1 VQAQQDLK
9 PMRVGEQVEALGPAS
24 GVDIGQGRRHTFG
37 VRLVTGLLHASNLNP
52 LVDDVLQLIRRH
64 QPLPS
69 LSRGQRIIRCPSF
82 HSTSAV
88 PNV

>member
-37 VRLVTGLLHASNLNP
+37 VRVVTGLLHASNLNL
-52 LVDDVLQLIRRH
+52 LVDEVLQLIRRH

-69 LSRGQRIIRCPSF
+69 LSSARGAN
-82 HSTSAV
+82 STQQ
-88 PNV
+88 